1 MFEVI
6 WNSIA
11 DNVFE
16 IIGSVLSIIVAYY
29 IIPAIKNDLVPWLK
43 DKRVYSLIQRLVQA
57 AEKMAEAGMIP
68 KVDKKA
74 TVIKWLKEQGIEITS
89 EVDAF
94 IESAVKELDMITGVV
109 VGEILE
115 TEVEGNIEV
124 VE

>member
-29 IIPAIKNDLVPWLK
+29 IIPTIKNDLIPWLK
-43 DKRVYSLIQRLVQA
+43 DKRIYSLIQCLVQA
-57 AEKMAEAGMIP
+57 AEKMAEGGMIP
-68 KVDKKA
+68 KIDKKA

-89 EVDAF
+89 EIDAF

-115 TEVEGNIEV
+115 TAVEIETEDV
-124 VE
+124 K

>member
-16 IIGSVLSIIVAYY
+16 IIGSVLSVIVAYY

-115 TEVEGNIEV
+115 TEVEADVEVIE
-124 VE
+124 